1 MAAEAFERRIPSP
14 VRLEAGRSAAR
25 VFARIRRNAVI
36 SASHTVREDGTMA
49 VRLALMD
56 DKTPVF
62 SFEVMVPNEAQ
73 AQLPGARRKD
83 VRRYDLCAFKQLRRV
98 RRRI

>member
-49 VRLALMD
+49 VRNRREGELGTMTLDQLVEKMR
-56 DKTPVF
+56 
-62 SFEVMVPNEAQ
+62 FEVDN
-73 AQLPGARRKD
+73 K
-83 VRRYDLCAFKQLRRV
+83 
-98 RRRI
+98 II